1 MLVLALFAIAL
12 IGLDWEAKVITAC
25 YNHYSLKIPLCIT
38 QSCITFIGAVK

>member
-25 YNHYSLKIPLCIT
+25 YNHYSLKIPLCIIYT
-38 QSCITFIGAVK
+38 TFIGAVK